1 MPLKPPLF
9 LLTAP
14 LAAACHPPTP
24 PAEQKTKQVLRG
36 CQETERLLGQM
47 KAAEPSFR
55 YDEDGHATI
64 SEGLWTALPDEMKD
78 GLIKAIAYQS
88 VCADESLSEQEVTV
102 RSAETNAV
110 LAEQTVTDFDR

>member
-1 MPLKPPLF
+1 MPNLLPF
-9 LLTAP
+9 LLTAT
-14 LAAACHPPTP
+14 LAAAACQAPTP
-24 PAEQKTKQVLRG
+24 PADQKTKQVLRG

-55 YDEDGHATI
+55 YDRQGHAAI
-64 SEGLWTALPDEMKD
+64 SDELWSALPDEMKD
-78 GLIKAIAYQS
+78 GLIKAIAYQA

-102 RSAETNAV
+102 RSSATNAV